1 MASPPTTI
9 GPPSN
14 LSPIPPFR
22 PTPTM
27 LENGFNQFMQ
37 FRHAQADLLA
47 RLGRPMPR
55 LPLPLPLPFLHAA
68 AAKFPSGRLPFPNMG
83 GFPPRP
89 SPLSIG
95 INHGPV
101 PRMDLPQSSPGS
113 VASHRNPY
121 GEEPHSPNDSES
133 DEAKRR
139 RSRTNFSQWQ
149 LEELERVFHS
159 CHYPDVFMRE
169 AMALKLDLKESR
181 ISVWF
186 QNRRAKFR
194 KKENTKKGPGRPAHN
209 AHPQTCSG
217 EPISE
222 EELER
227 REYQRREKKLMKQ
240 LEKQQ
245 KKLAAKGI
253 NVDLDTLKKDYDNQ
267 KNGGKTSIHL
277 DAQKLDE
284 EMIDVV
290 GIEDGGTNLKT
301 DYEEMHRHLLHK
313 RKITPFSIESL
324 LNCRVQEE
332 RQRLMKSEVDD
343 EDMDGDNSSSYQSP
357 LSSPRSQ
364 AEPRSFHHPAS
375 PAHSTSS
382 LHAVPAEEQ
391 PSPPKAAPP
400 PESQSS
406 SAPVSPPIK
415 VEALPAFSDPEPLSD
430 TPEEIPVK
438 AHQVLK
444 PSPTF
449 PQPLLMPPTS
459 SSFSP
464 PLSLNFLSPH
474 LPNFLQASPPPPM
487 LSSFLERHMASSPP
501 TGQ

>member
-1 MASPPTTI
+1 MASPPTSI

-47 RLGRPMPR
+47 RLGRPIPR

-68 AAKFPSGRLPFPNMG
+68 AAKFPSGRIPFPNLA

-95 INHGPV
+95 VNHGHGGP
-101 PRMDLPQSSPGS
+101 PRIELPHSSPGS
-113 VASHRNPY
+113 GGSHRHTY
-121 GEEPHSPNDSES
+121 GDEPHSPNDSES

-227 REYQRREKKLMKQ
+227 REHQRKDRKLMKQ

-301 DYEEMHRHLLHK
+301 DYEEMHRHILNK

-332 RQRLMKSEVDD
+332 RQRLLKSEPD
-343 EDMDGDNSSSYQSP
+343 EDMDEDNSSSYQSP
-357 LSSPRSQ
+357 LSSPRSHI
-364 AEPRSFHHPAS
+364 EPVTSMPTLPS
-375 PAHSTSS
+375 PTHSTNSS
-382 LHAVPAEEQ
+382 LG
-391 PSPPKAAPP
+391 PPLGKDL
-400 PESQSS
+400 PEGPNQGSS
-406 SAPVSPPIK
+406 LDMSNSAPVSPVIKQETSLELLSDHEERPIK
-415 VEALPAFSDPEPLSD
+415 P
-430 TPEEIPVK
+430 
-438 AHQVLK
+438 QVLK

-449 PQPLLMPPTS
+449 PQMLLPTTS
-459 SSFSP
+459 ASFSP
-464 PLSLNFLSPH
+464 PLGLNFLSPN
-474 LPNFLQASPPPPM
+474 LPNFLQASPPPM
-487 LSSFLERHMASSPP
+487 MSSFLERQPSGGH
-501 TGQ
+501 GECQD